1 MEYISIKEAS
11 EEMGK
16 SVDTVRNYLED
27 GTLTKYLVFK
37 NNVRI
42 DRAEVEELMKARV
55 AGTIPGGV

>member
-16 SVDTVRNYLED
+16 SIDTVRNYLED

-55 AGTIPGGV
+55 AKNIPGGV